1 MYIPNGHK
9 ISQMSVKYSNG
20 HKIHISTFPNLR
32 QSKICPEWDF
42 WFEKKPSG
50 NPASNLVR
58 VLAHSMYVGT
68 LDSFLSPR
76 NMKEGVFLEKGS

>member
-1 MYIPNGHK
+1 MSRKEILEPGLPDFSWSMIPKPEKCTKSTQMYIPNGHK

-42 WFEKKPSG
+42 WFEKQPSG
-50 NPASNLVR
+50 NPAL
-58 VLAHSMYVGT
+58 L
-68 LDSFLSPR
+68 
-76 NMKEGVFLEKGS
+76 